1 MPAEGTT
8 PTNQREE
15 QPSEGHVEDAPAPEA
30 LLEGQPQS
38 IQTAEVS
45 IEGQDRRSEKL
56 AGWRRRLRNGENLLV
71 TLALSVM
78 MLVPLA
84 QALLRK
90 VFDTGITGANTI
102 TQSMVL
108 IVGMLGGALAARD
121 GRLLALST
129 LRTVLT
135 GRWKQRV
142 LIYSNAFAIAVGALL
157 WLFFG
162 RECIDWYLGL
172 IRR

>member
-1 MPAEGTT
+1 MPVEG
-8 PTNQREE
+8 
-15 QPSEGHVEDAPAPEA
+15 SPEV
-30 LLEGQPQS
+30 LLEGQP
-38 IQTAEVS
+38 
-45 IEGQDRRSEKL
+45 RSL
-56 AGWRRRLRNGENLLV
+56 VGWRRRLRNGENLLV

-90 VFDTGITGANTI
+90 VFDTGITGASTI

-135 GRWKQRV
+135 GRWKQAV
-142 LIYSNAFAIAVGALL
+142 LVYSNAFAVAVGALL
-157 WLFFG
+157 CLGSAQYVKSVLPLGNVLLYGIPEFHSELF
-162 RECIDWYLGL
+162 
-172 IRR
+172 